1 MKFFITIVSL
11 ISPLVTANQT
21 SAPAPDDLA
30 GRFVYSYEADNYQVN
45 LLRYGPAEK
54 NQYLIQFTDN
64 NSEKEDKILL
74 SIKKCNDEKCRSF
87 QYIPLDTR
95 FGESK
100 IHKSGG
106 WYKDGALQPYLVE
119 IGKIETADFIK
130 TYQNQQ
136 SNLHATN
143 L

>member
-1 MKFFITIVSL
+1 MKFFIAILVLTSSL
-11 ISPLVTANQT
+11 AYAKETTPPTQEDN
-21 SAPAPDDLA
+21 A

-45 LLRYGPAEK
+45 LLRYGPMEK

-87 QYIPLDTR
+87 QYIPVDTR